1 MLTLPMHSLKTIHVD
16 SDRSD
21 FSKGSI
27 YAHILQLAIPMTIA
41 QLVQMLYS
49 VVDRIYIGH
58 LEGASAIALTGLGL
72 TFPIISLTAA
82 FTNLFSAGGAPLS
95 AISRGAGNKEEADRI
110 MGNTFSMLLI
120 SSLLLMAIFYSLMRP
135 LLFLFGASE
144 ATYPYARSYLSI
156 YLIGTPFV
164 MAGTGMNAFINA
176 EGFGKTGM
184 FTILL
189 GAVTNIILDP
199 IFIFAFGMGI
209 AGAAIASV
217 ISQML
222 SAAFVISFL
231 TGRRTIMRLRP
242 GIMRLDAGIVRKIMG
257 LGLAGFI
264 MQASNGAVQVACTST
279 LRLFGSDIYVGI
291 MTVLNSI
298 RDVIALPAQGL
309 TDAAKPVIGYNY
321 GAREYGRIRKA
332 IRFITAI
339 SVAYMVISWLMLLL
353 FPHGFIQ
360 IFSSDEELLSKGV
373 GALHLYF
380 FGFFMMALQ
389 FCGQTVF
396 VGLGKSR
403 QAIFFSLFRKIVIVV
418 PLTLLLPR
426 IGFGINGVF
435 IAEPISNFIGG
446 TACFV
451 TMLIYSSNLFRKE
464 EAAAR

>member
-1 MLTLPMHSLKTIHVD
+1 
-16 SDRSD
+16 
-21 FSKGSI
+21 
-27 YAHILQLAIPMTIA
+27 
-41 QLVQMLYS
+41 
-49 VVDRIYIGH
+49 
-58 LEGASAIALTGLGL
+58 
-72 TFPIISLTAA
+72 
-82 FTNLFSAGGAPLS
+82 
-95 AISRGAGNKEEADRI
+95 
-110 MGNTFSMLLI
+110 
-120 SSLLLMAIFYSLMRP
+120 
-135 LLFLFGASE
+135 
-144 ATYPYARSYLSI
+144 
-156 YLIGTPFV
+156 
-164 MAGTGMNAFINA
+164 
-176 EGFGKTGM
+176 
-184 FTILL
+184 
-189 GAVTNIILDP
+189 
-199 IFIFAFGMGI
+199 
-209 AGAAIASV
+209 
-217 ISQML
+217 
-222 SAAFVISFL
+222 
-231 TGRRTIMRLRP
+231 MRLRP
-242 GIMRLDAGIVRKIMG
+242 EIMRLDAGIVRKIMG

-298 RDVIALPAQGL
+298 RDMIALPAQGL

-332 IRFITAI
+332 VRFITAI

-435 IAEPISNFIGG
+435 IAEPVSNFIGG

-451 TMLIYSSNLFRKE
+451 TMLIYSSRLFRKE

>member
-1 MLTLPMHSLKTIHVD
+1 MDNK
-16 SDRSD
+16 SD

-27 YAHILQLAIPMTIA
+27 YSHILQLAIPMTIA

-58 LEGASAIALTGLGL
+58 LPGASALALTGLGL
-72 TFPIISLTAA
+72 TFPIVSLTNA

-95 AISRGAGNKEEADRI
+95 SIARGAGKKDEADRI

-120 SSLLLMAIFYSLMRP
+120 SSVLLMLFFFAFMRP

-144 ATYPYARSYLSI
+144 ATYPFARDYLSI

-164 MAGTGMNAFINA
+164 MVGTGMNAFINA

-199 IFIFAFGMGI
+199 IFIFIFGMGI

-217 ISQML
+217 ISQIL
-222 SAAFVISFL
+222 SAAFVITFL
-231 TGRRTIMRLRP
+231 SGRKTLMRLTP
-242 GIMRLDAGIVRKIMG
+242 SIMKIDGKTVGKITG

-264 MQASNGAVQVACTST
+264 MQASNGAVQISCTST
-279 LRLFGSDIYVGI
+279 LRIFGSDIYVGI

-298 RDVIALPAQGL
+298 RDMIALPAQGI

-321 GAREYGRIRKA
+321 GAKEYDRITKA
-332 IRFITAI
+332 TKFITAI
-339 SVAYMVISWLMLLL
+339 SVTYMIISWLALLL
-353 FPHGFIQ
+353 LPESFIR
-360 IFSSDEELLSKGV
+360 IFSSDEELIARGV
-373 GALHLYF
+373 NALHIYF

-396 VGLGKSR
+396 VGLGKSK

-451 TMLIYSSNLFRKE
+451 TMLIYSRRLFRKE
-464 EAAAR
+464 KSGLLGK